1 MNVISGAD
9 RYYLSLFYQTPYLF
23 HEAALRFGKPL
34 TLTLNLQTH
43 LMRILLSILLIVSC
57 GHSYGQYPY
66 VKKLNYP
73 EQLPTQVV
81 YDMLTDAKGYIW
93 LGTDKGL
100 YRFNGR
106 TFISIPFNRTSSK
119 AVSFLQEDKDGV
131 VWCMN
136 FYNQLFSIKKD
147 SLLQYEIDPQVVKE
161 ASTFN
166 NAVIGEKKLWLHSFT
181 KIYEFDK
188 ASHKLLRTFNAPG
201 RFARIIASGVD
212 NNTHSF
218 YAYSN
223 AGFLFSS
230 GARKAGWDSVDQKY
244 AEMRF
249 ISGKGSVI
257 GLATG
262 RERTVPFQIKDEK
275 RVLLSPPDLAEDVY
289 VFQGVVVKNNDYWI
303 CTQNGA
309 YQWNI
314 ETGETKCYLPNE
326 RVSDVVKDYQG
337 NYWISTLDNGIFV
350 CPSLANTLIKIY
362 ENPLLDNFTKLQAL
376 PNGEIL
382 AGNSQGL
389 MSKLNLDDRQVFH
402 YDLVKMR
409 ETEFISYDTSAKL
422 IFSNR
427 GVFKQD
433 SKTPVEIMDY
443 SKGVERDKFGNLIL
457 SFFNGAFIMNDH
469 FGQLDRRPVLNCPLY
484 NVDTAHDINYGFH
497 YALSLRTKRSIGA
510 LAFKNKEGFWVAYED
525 GLYEYYY
532 NGNTRILKDEDGLPV
547 SGKSL
552 LQLDEGSL
560 VAGTSTKGV
569 MIFKNGK
576 IVRSYTEKKGLSSN
590 NVRKIIRQQN
600 YIWVLTDA
608 GLDRINQ
615 ESGVITNYLEEYG
628 LSNIIINDFIVQND
642 KLLFATPTGILL
654 RYNVIRYSNFE
665 IRFPMLR
672 ASSNGT
678 EVPEGSMLPG
688 GRHDIS
694 FYFEALHY
702 ISPSSVTYQYR
713 LKGIDTIWRQI
724 STFNNQLIFSQ
735 LSPGRYEF
743 EIQAKAG
750 LLYKSARR
758 SFSFIVPK
766 SYWQQNSFIVVVFLL
781 VSLITWLILR
791 VWKKNLLKKQT
802 VKEQLLKSQLVAL
815 RAQMNPHFLY
825 NVLNTVQG
833 LVYGNRK
840 AEAGALLG
848 NFSDLMRKTLHASDK
863 QLLPLKDEIEN
874 IRLYLELEKA
884 RFDEGFEFHIG
895 VMNIE
900 DLSEIYIPS
909 LLIQPFIENAVKHGL
924 MHKRGTKRVDI
935 KFEKKMDSLVVTI
948 EDNGIG
954 RQQSLEINQRTK
966 SKPSSF
972 ATVALNERM
981 DLFNSLY
988 KRKITHEIID
998 KLDERHSP
1006 TGTKVLLTIPD
1017 YSNDRRSL

>member
-1 MNVISGAD
+1 
-9 RYYLSLFYQTPYLF
+9 
-23 HEAALRFGKPL
+23 
-34 TLTLNLQTH
+34 
-43 LMRILLSILLIVSC
+43 MRILFCILLVVCYGNSD
-57 GHSYGQYPY
+57 GQYPY

-81 YDMLTDAKGYIW
+81 YDMLTDSKGYIW

-106 TFISIPFNRTSSK
+106 AFVSIPFNRTSSK

-147 SLLQYEIDPQVVKE
+147 SLIQYEIDGEIVKR

-166 NAVIGEKKLWLHSFT
+166 NAVVGSAKLWLHSFT
-181 KIYEFDK
+181 TIYEFDK
-188 ASHKLLRTFNAPG
+188 ASHKMLRNFNAPG
-201 RFARIIASGVD
+201 RYARIIASAVD
-212 NNTHSF
+212 NSNDFF

-223 AGFLFSS
+223 AGYLFSS
-230 GARKAGWDSVDQKY
+230 TTRKTGWDSIEQKY
-244 AEMRF
+244 TEMKF
-249 ISGKGSVI
+249 ISGKEGVV

-262 RERTVPFQIKDEK
+262 LERTTSFQIKNEK
-275 RVLLSPPDLAEDVY
+275 RILLNQLDLSPDVY
-289 VFQGVVVKNNDYWI
+289 IFQGVLVRNNDYWL

-314 ETGETKCYLPNE
+314 ETGETKSYLPNE

-337 NYWISTLDNGIFV
+337 NYWISTLDNGVFV
-350 CPSLANTLIKIY
+350 CSSLANTLIRIY
-362 ENPLLDNFTKLQAL
+362 ENPLLDNFTKLQSL
-376 PNGEIL
+376 PNGEVL

-389 MSKLNLDDRQVFH
+389 MSKLNLSDRQVFH

-409 ETEFISYDTSAKL
+409 ETEFISYDTTARL

-433 SKTPVEIMDY
+433 DKKPVELMDY
-443 SKGVERDKFGNLIL
+443 SKGVERDKFGNLII
-457 SFFNGAFIMNDH
+457 SFFNGTFIMNDH
-469 FGQLDRRPVLNCPLY
+469 FGQMDRRPIINCPLY
-484 NVDTAHDINYGFH
+484 TVDTTHDINYGFH
-497 YALSLRTKRSIGA
+497 YALSLRTKRSIAA
-510 LAFKNKEGFWVAYED
+510 LSFLNKEGFWVAYED

-532 NGNTRILKDEDGLPV
+532 NGKIKVLKDEEGMGV

-552 LQLDEGSL
+552 VQLEDGSL
-560 VAGTSTKGV
+560 VTGTSTKGV
-569 MIFKNGK
+569 MVFKNGK
-576 IVRSYTEKKGLSSN
+576 IVKSYTEKNGLSSN
-590 NVRKIIRQQN
+590 NVRKIIRHQN

-615 ESGVITNYLEEYG
+615 ESGVITNYLDEYG
-628 LSNIIINDFIVQND
+628 LSNIIINDFIVQDD

-665 IRFPMLR
+665 IRFPTLK
-672 ASSNGT
+672 ASSNGI
-678 EVPEGSMLPG
+678 EVPEGSVLPG
-688 GRHDIS
+688 GGHDIS

-713 LKGIDTIWRQI
+713 LKGIDNIWRQI

-750 LLYKSARR
+750 LLYKSSIR

-766 SYWQQNSFIVVVFLL
+766 SYWQQNAFIVVVFLFI
-781 VSLITWLILR
+781 SLITWLILR
-791 VWKKNLLKKQT
+791 IWKKNLLKKQT

-848 NFSDLMRKTLHASDK
+848 NFSDLMRKILHSSDK

-884 RFDEGFEFHIG
+884 RFDEGFEFHVG
-895 VMNIE
+895 VMNID

-909 LLIQPFIENAVKHGL
+909 LLIQPFIENSVKHGL
-924 MHKRGTKRVDI
+924 MHKRGSKRVDI
-935 KFEKKMDSLVVTI
+935 KFEKKGDSLVVTI

-954 RQQSLEINQRTK
+954 RQQSMEINQRTK

-972 ATVALNERM
+972 VTVALNERM

-988 KRKITHEIID
+988 KRKITYEIID
-998 KLDERHSP
+998 KVDERHSP
-1006 TGTKVLLTIPD
+1006 TGTKILLLIPD